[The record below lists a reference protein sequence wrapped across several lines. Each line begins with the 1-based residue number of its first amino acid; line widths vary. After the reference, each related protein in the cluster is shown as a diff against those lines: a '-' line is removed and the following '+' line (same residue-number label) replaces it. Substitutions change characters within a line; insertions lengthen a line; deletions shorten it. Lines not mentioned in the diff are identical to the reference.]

1 MRKSAPPASN
11 RLLKNAHLLRCAT
24 SFVTAAYVKVR
35 LIPQALRALH
45 LSIFE
50 QPPKQGVLQHPVDPS
65 RVGRPVSRF
74 RLPQKFFVGCGGFTL
89 LEVMIAMAILAITLV
104 TVYQSQSQSISMAS
118 DSRFLTT
125 ASLLAQGRMAQI
137 DAAYP
142 SEVVSAKGDFGE
154 EFSDYTWQVEVGD
167 VKEIPLLKRIALTVT
182 NGRMTTRNTYRL
194 ILYKA
199 VLP

>member
-1 MRKSAPPASN
+1 MKKSAPPAS
-11 RLLKNAHLLRCAT
+11 
-24 SFVTAAYVKVR
+24 
-35 LIPQALRALH
+35 
-45 LSIFE
+45 
-50 QPPKQGVLQHPVDPS
+50 DPF
-65 RVGRPVSRF
+65 RMGRPVSRF
-74 RLPQKFFVGCGGFTL
+74 RLPQKFFAGCVGFTL

-104 TVYQSQSQSISMAS
+104 TIYQSQSQSISMAS
-118 DSRFLTT
+118 SSRFLTT

-137 DAAYP
+137 DAADP
-142 SEVVSAKGDFGE
+142 REVVSAKADFGE